1 VSVKARLTLAVVGL
15 LAAATAILGSVVVS
29 QTTDSMTQRIDDQI
43 QDQLARLDGPGEDQ
57 QERAGQYQPAM
68 RPPKIGGPDALTL
81 LYSYVD
87 GTGWVPSVPALEE
100 QVASPPELPDPGSD
114 ALNALLDGP
123 TDLSA
128 ESGDDAS
135 FRGAAVE
142 LSNGLV
148 AVVVPTGNIE
158 ETVDHLLVT
167 VLVTGLVV
175 LVVGGAG
182 CWWVIRRALRP
193 VDHMI
198 DTASAIAGGD
208 LSQRIEHRDDRSEL
222 GRLGR
227 ALDEMLTQLEA
238 DSDERER
245 AQARLRQFVAD
256 ASHELRT
263 PVAAV
268 RGYAELYRA
277 GGIQSGE
284 PLDRAMGRIES
295 ESGRMGRLVEDLLL
309 LTKLDQQQ
317 PLRTEPVDMSR
328 VVEEAAADFEVIAPD
343 RPLTVHAEPHSV
355 VAGDAA
361 RLRQVVDNLVGNAY
375 THTPP
380 HAAVEVRVRSRGG
393 EVELSVTDSGPGIPV
408 SEQARIFERFHRLD
422 ASRSRLTGGAGLGL
436 SIVAAIAD
444 AHGGKVGVSSQ
455 PGDGATFTVRL
466 PALVDGTGPVDLGE
480 RDRPSGSSATPPV
493 VTPAP

>member
-15 LAAATAILGSVVVS
+15 LAAATAVLGWVVVS
-29 QTTDSMTQRIDDQI
+29 QTTDSMTKRIDDQI
-43 QDQLARLDGPGEDQ
+43 RDQLARLDGPGEDQ
-57 QERAGQYQPAM
+57 QGEAGQYEPAM
-68 RPPKIGGPDALTL
+68 RPPKIGGPDGLTL

-100 QVASPPELPDPGSD
+100 QVAAPPELPDPGSD
-114 ALNALLDGP
+114 AMNALLDGP
-123 TDLSA
+123 ADLSA
-128 ESGDDAS
+128 ESGDAS
-135 FRGAAVE
+135 YRGAVVE
-142 LSNGLV
+142 LPDGRLV
-148 AVVVPTGNIE
+148 AVVVPTGHIQ
-158 ETVDHLLVT
+158 ETADHLLTT

-208 LSQRIEHRDDRSEL
+208 LSQRVEHRDDRSEL

-227 ALDEMLTQLEA
+227 ALDDMLSQLEA

-317 PLRTEPVDMSR
+317 PLRTEPVDLSR

-343 RPLTVHAEPHSV
+343 RPLTAQAEPHSV

-361 RLRQVVDNLVGNAY
+361 RLRQVVDNLLGNAY

-393 EVELSVTDSGPGIPV
+393 EVELSVTDSGPGIPA

-436 SIVAAIAD
+436 SIVSAIAE
-444 AHGGKVGVSSQ
+444 AHGGQVGVSSQ
-455 PGDGATFTVRL
+455 PGAGATFTVRI
-466 PALVDGTGPVDLGE
+466 PAVVDATGPVDLGE
-480 RDRPSGSSATPPV
+480 RDRSSGSSATPPV